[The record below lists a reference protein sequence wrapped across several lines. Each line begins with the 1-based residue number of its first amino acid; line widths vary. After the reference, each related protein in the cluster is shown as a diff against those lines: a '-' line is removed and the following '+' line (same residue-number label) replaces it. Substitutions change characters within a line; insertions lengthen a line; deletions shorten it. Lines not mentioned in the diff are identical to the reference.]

1 MDSVMTAA
9 EARCFRKQIGL
20 TQEQMGLVMGVSA
33 RTIGRWED
41 KGNIPLTAAHLMK
54 LVCSMEWRKRAEEKA
69 SEQSDQ

>member
-9 EARCFRKQIGL
+9 EALGFRKQIGL

-33 RTIGRWED
+33 RTIGRWEAHGD
-41 KGNIPLTAAHLMK
+41 IPLTAAHLMK
-54 LVCSMEWRKRAEEKA
+54 LVASMEWRKREEEKA